1 MSEPAAT
8 IDVIAFLAVDV
19 RAGRVVA
26 AEPFPEARKPAG
38 GWRLYVFKGKE
49 QVGECFSCVRVSLFF
64 RVAGDLEGRGWGRQ
78 CTGKHGEK
86 GPFQVK

>member
-1 MSEPAAT
+1 MSDERRHDKDGEEEEDDEEEAEEEDHEP
-8 IDVIAFLAVDV
+8 
-19 RAGRVVA
+19 
-26 AEPFPEARKPAG
+26 PEARKPAG

-49 QVGECFSCVRVSLFF
+49 QVGECLSCTRYLPFL
-64 RVAGDLEGRGWGRQ
+64 RVAASLEGRGWGRQ